1 MPRARRSPAE
11 EVKRLI
17 KAGWTLA
24 TNADRA
30 AGKIV
35 TWRPPQP
42 EFRYATLRQRDAIA
56 IANKSH
62 TFKDLGIDPMDISES
77 LVKYCE
83 ICGIRYLKKSKQQH
97 ECDSLLKEEQE

>member
-1 MPRARRSPAE
+1 MPRARRKASQEAE
-11 EVKRLI
+11 RLLE
-17 KAGWTLA
+17 AGWTLA

-56 IANKSH
+56 IASKGQ
-62 TFKDLGIDPMDISES
+62 TFKGLGIDPMDVSEYV
-77 LVKYCE
+77 LRYCE
-83 ICGIRYLKKSKQQH
+83 ICCKRYLNKHK
-97 ECDSLLKEEQE
+97 CDLLKEEQENE